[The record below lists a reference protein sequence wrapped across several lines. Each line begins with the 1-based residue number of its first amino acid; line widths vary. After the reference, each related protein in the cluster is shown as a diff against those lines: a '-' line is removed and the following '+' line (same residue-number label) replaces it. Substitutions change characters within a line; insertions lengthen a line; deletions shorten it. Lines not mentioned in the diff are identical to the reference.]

1 MILFELLS
9 PSKSATLA
17 SRKAHPAA
25 AADLSSAVHLFLS
38 PCLREGKKGGRGEGK
53 DKSPQ
58 NEIFLRETTRNN
70 VDLTGSSGRR
80 RAPCTKS
87 WRSAAFPA

>member
-38 PCLREGKKGGRGEGK
+38 PCLRQGQKGGRGEGK
-53 DKSPQ
+53 D
-58 NEIFLRETTRNN
+58 
-70 VDLTGSSGRR
+70 
-80 RAPCTKS
+80 
-87 WRSAAFPA
+87 

>member
-25 AADLSSAVHLFLS
+25 AADPSSAVHLFLS
-38 PCLREGKKGGRGEGK
+38 PCLRQGEKGGRGEGK
-53 DKSPQ
+53 DEVPQ
-58 NEIFLRETTRNN
+58 NRNSFAGN
-70 VDLTGSSGRR
+70 N
-80 RAPCTKS
+80 PK
-87 WRSAAFPA
+87 

>member
-53 DKSPQ
+53 DKSRKMKYFCGKQP
-58 NEIFLRETTRNN
+58 EITW
-70 VDLTGSSGRR
+70 
-80 RAPCTKS
+80 A
-87 WRSAAFPA
+87 

>member
-38 PCLREGKKGGRGEGK
+38 PCLREGKKGGRGQGK
-53 DKSPQ
+53 D
-58 NEIFLRETTRNN
+58 
-70 VDLTGSSGRR
+70 
-80 RAPCTKS
+80 AS
-87 WRSAAFPA
+87 WRKNRICCGKQPEITWA